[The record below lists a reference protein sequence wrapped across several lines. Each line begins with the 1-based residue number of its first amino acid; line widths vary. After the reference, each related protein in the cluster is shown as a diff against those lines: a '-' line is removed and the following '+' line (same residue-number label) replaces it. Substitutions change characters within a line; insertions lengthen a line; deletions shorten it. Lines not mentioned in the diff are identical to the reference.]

1 MKINN
6 ILKSTLFGL
15 VFISLTSN
23 SYAETTISE
32 EGQYIFNTLGF
43 YIGGVLVAFMAA
55 GFCMLESGL
64 VTTKSVS
71 TIGAK
76 NIGKFAIC
84 SIVFFFF
91 GYNMAYGV
99 PEGGYI
105 GSFNLWSDSSEMGTG
120 YSDSSDFFF
129 QVMFVC
135 ATVSIVSGA
144 VAERIKIWPFFIFAV
159 AMSGIIYPISMGWQ
173 WGGGW
178 LATSGFSDFAGST
191 LVHACGGAAAL
202 AGVIVLGAREGR
214 FGKKGE
220 KKSLVPFAASSIPL
234 VTLGTFLLWFGWFGF
249 NGFSQLAMGTFD
261 DVNAITTI
269 AVNTHL
275 AGAAGTVT
283 GAVLTRLLGGKTD
296 IVMMLNGA
304 LAGLVA
310 ITAEPLMPSPVLAL
324 VIGSIGAIIM
334 YFGTKFLE
342 MQRLDDVVGAI
353 PVHMFAG
360 IFGTLAVPMSNP
372 DTNFG
377 TQLLGVISVCI
388 FSFVLSYF
396 VFKILKQT
404 IGLRISKEAEKLGTD
419 KAEVGVTA
427 YSIRD

>member
-1 MKINN
+1 MINLFKKI
-6 ILKSTLFGL
+6 TLSFVIIFSITGL
-15 VFISLTSN
+15 AS
-23 SYAETTISE
+23 AETTISA

-43 YIGGVLVAFMAA
+43 YLGGILVAFMAA
-55 GFCMLESGL
+55 GFCMLECGL

-71 TIGAK
+71 TIAAK
-76 NIGKFAIC
+76 NIGKFAIA
-84 SIVFFFF
+84 SIVFFLC
-91 GYNMAYGV
+91 GYNLAYGI

-105 GSFNLWSDSSEMGTG
+105 GSFKIWSDASEIGTG
-120 YSDSSDFFF
+120 YSDYSDWFY
-129 QVMFVC
+129 QAMFVC

-144 VAERIKIWPFFIFAV
+144 VAERIKIWPFFIFSAIM
-159 AMSGIIYPISMGWQ
+159 AAFIYPISMGWQ

-178 LATSGFSDFAGST
+178 LATAGFSDFAGST

-202 AGVIVLGAREGR
+202 AGVMVLGARAGR

-220 KKSLVPFAASSIPL
+220 TKSLVPFAASSIPL

-249 NGFSQLAMGTFD
+249 NGFSQLAVGTFD
-261 DVNAITTI
+261 DVTAISKI

-283 GAVLTRLLGGKTD
+283 AAIVTRLIGGKTD
-296 IVMMLNGA
+296 IIMMLNGA

-310 ITAEPLMPSPVLAL
+310 ITAEPLNPSPILAM

-342 MQRLDDVVGAI
+342 SKCIDDVVGAI

-360 IFGTLAVPMSNP
+360 IFGTLVVPISNR
-372 DTNFG
+372 DTTFG
-377 TQLLGVISVCI
+377 TQLTGVLSVCV
-388 FSFVLSYF
+388 FSFVLSYI
-396 VFKILKQT
+396 VFRVLKAT
-404 IGLRISKEAEKLGTD
+404 IGLRISAQAEKLGTD
-419 KAEVGVTA
+419 VAEVGVKA
-427 YSIRD
+427 YAIRD

>member
-1 MKINN
+1 MNN
-6 ILKSTLFGL
+6 LFKKLTLGFVILFSITNFA
-15 VFISLTSN
+15 S
-23 SYAETTISE
+23 AETTISA

-43 YIGGVLVAFMAA
+43 YLGGVLVAFMAA
-55 GFCMLESGL
+55 GFCMLECGL

-71 TIGAK
+71 TIAAK
-76 NIGKFAIC
+76 NIGKFAIA
-84 SIVFFFF
+84 SIVFFLC
-91 GYNMAYGV
+91 GYNLAYGI

-105 GSFNLWSDSSEMGTG
+105 GSFKIWSDASEIGTG
-120 YSDSSDFFF
+120 YSDYSDWFY
-129 QVMFVC
+129 QAMFVC

-144 VAERIKIWPFFIFAV
+144 VAERIKIWPFFIFSAIM
-159 AMSGIIYPISMGWQ
+159 AAFIYPISMGWQ

-178 LATSGFSDFAGST
+178 LATAGFSDFAGST

-202 AGVIVLGAREGR
+202 AGVIVLGARAGR

-220 KKSLVPFAASSIPL
+220 TKSLVPFAASSIPL

-249 NGFSQLAMGTFD
+249 NGFSQLAVGTFD
-261 DVNAITTI
+261 DVTAISKI

-283 GAVLTRLLGGKTD
+283 AAIVTRLIGGKTD
-296 IVMMLNGA
+296 IIMMLNGA

-310 ITAEPLMPSPVLAL
+310 ITAEPLNPSPILAM

-342 MQRLDDVVGAI
+342 SKCIDDVVGAI

-360 IFGTLAVPMSNP
+360 IFGTLVVPISNP
-372 DTNFG
+372 DTTFG
-377 TQLLGVISVCI
+377 TQFTGVLSVCV
-388 FSFVLSYF
+388 FSFVLSYI
-396 VFKILKQT
+396 VFKVLKAT
-404 IGLRISKEAEKLGTD
+404 IGLRISAQAEKLGTD
-419 KAEVGVTA
+419 VAEVGVKA
-427 YSIRD
+427 YAIRD

>member
-1 MKINN
+1 MKKSL
-6 ILKSTLFGL
+6 ILILIFLSIFT
-15 VFISLTSN
+15 TS
-23 SYAETTISE
+23 SFAETTMSE
-32 EGQYIFNTLGF
+32 EGQYIFNSLAF

-71 TIGAK
+71 TIAAK

-84 SIVFFFF
+84 SIVFFLV
-91 GYNMAYGV
+91 GYNLAYGI

-105 GSFNLWSDSSEMGTG
+105 GSFSIWSDGTEMGTG
-120 YSDSSDFFF
+120 YSGHSDWFF
-129 QVMFVC
+129 QTMFVC
-135 ATVSIVSGA
+135 ATASIVSGA
-144 VAERIKIWPFFIFAV
+144 VAERIKIWPFFIFA
-159 AMSGIIYPISMGWQ
+159 AFMAGLIYPISMGWQ

-178 LATSGFSDFAGST
+178 LSTAGFSDFAGST

-214 FGKKGE
+214 FGPRGQKRSME
-220 KKSLVPFAASSIPL
+220 PFAASSIPL

-261 DVNAITTI
+261 DVNAISKI

-275 AGAAGTVT
+275 AGAAGTVA
-283 GAVLTRLLGGKTD
+283 GAALTRLLNGKTD

-310 ITAEPLMPSPVLAL
+310 ITAEPLTPGPILAMF
-324 VIGSIGAIIM
+324 IGAMGAVIM

-342 MQRLDDVVGAI
+342 SQALDDVVGAI

-360 IFGTLAVPMSNP
+360 IFGTLVVPLSNSE
-372 DTNFG
+372 TNFG
-377 TQLLGVISVCI
+377 TQFIGVISVCI
-388 FSFVLSYF
+388 FSFVLSYA
-396 VFKILKQT
+396 VFRILKET
-404 IGLRISKEAEKLGTD
+404 IGLRISKSAERLGTD
-419 KAEVGVTA
+419 KAEVGVSA